1 MNSSSKLIITIILL
15 ILVLFNPLLWAL
27 ETIPL
32 DEAVREGKVQVKISG
47 LGGSTGDAILIK
59 VKRKIPETLQ
69 LSLTPGTVF
78 KSTSGDVQNMIGSKI
93 QGELIDETSYRPE
106 SEIYLNNDNELEYV
120 IEAYCLD
127 FYKSNP
133 GTTDSFSLSQIDE
146 HINNIIVAGEKAGY
160 SNKIIQSAIWIDRD
174 KVASSELKSRFPV
187 NDEDIESAQELLK
200 QFDEIMTSPNE
211 NGNDGSP
218 SLYKG
223 FTGHEE
229 GGCFIINLN
238 K

>member
-1 MNSSSKLIITIILL
+1 MNFSSKLIITIILL

-32 DEAVREGKVQVKISG
+32 DEAVREGKVQVEIFG

-59 VKRKIPETLQ
+59 VKRKVPETLQ

-78 KSTSGDVQNMIGSKI
+78 KSTSEDVQNMIGSKI
-93 QGELIDETSYRPE
+93 KGELIDETSYRTE
-106 SEIYLNNDNELEYV
+106 SEIYLNNDDELEYV

-133 GTTDSFSLSQIDE
+133 EATDSFSLSQIDE
-146 HINNIIVAGEKAGY
+146 RTKNIIIAGEKAGY
-160 SNKIIQSAIWIDRD
+160 SQKSIQCAIWIDRD
-174 KVASSELKSRFPV
+174 KVASSELKSRYPI

-200 QFDEIMTSPNE
+200 EFDGIMTLPSE
-211 NGNDGSP
+211 NGNDETPP
-218 SLYKG
+218 SYRG
-223 FTGHEE
+223 FTDPE
-229 GGCFIINLN
+229 GAGCFVINLD